1 MNEGTMIEA
10 FDFESGQSVGIFNSI
25 LQASR
30 KLFIKKHQTIH
41 FHLVGEKG
49 MTFKRKKKG
58 VTSYKDGRKYTFKIV
73 EP

>member
-10 FDFESGQSVGIFNSI
+10 FDFESGKSVGVFNSI

-41 FHLVGEKG
+41 VHLVGEKG
-49 MTFKRKKKG
+49 MTFKCKKKG
-58 VTSYKDGRKYTFKIV
+58 VTSYKDGKRYTFKAI
-73 EP
+73 